1 MADTL
6 TLLTRDQIGIL
17 FWSSVQFNTLFCTQH
32 SGLCAHSDLRSSTR
46 SRISTLLCWSG
57 GCDLSKRVL
66 QGSLGRPGL
75 RLPTTC
81 S

>member
-32 SGLCAHSDLRSSTR
+32 SGLCAHSDVR
-46 SRISTLLCWSG
+46 SRETFPDFNPPLLV
-57 GCDLSKRVL
+57 R
-66 QGSLGRPGL
+66 
-75 RLPTTC
+75 RL
-81 S
+81 